1 MAKVGLIVL
10 GVACAAAVQA
20 VALGAGP
27 SPGVL
32 QGQAGIARG
41 DVRYVAV
48 PGPNGT
54 TLEAIRRQGG
64 RVLKFKPLSG
74 SWGIPLVAYDGSA
87 GGLSVDGR
95 TLVLAE
101 ATGVFPGKKRT
112 SFLVLDTKKF
122 RVLETVVLKGS
133 FSFDALSPN
142 ARRLYLIEHLWSAE
156 SSPRYRVRAFDLRT
170 QRLLARVISDKT
182 SWETDMQGMP
192 VSRLA
197 HDGWAYTLYGAVG
210 PRPFI
215 HALDLRHATAVCID
229 MPWRY
234 QPDKVFRFRLRRDGD
249 GHLVVR
255 GPRGRALAVVDIQEK
270 RVLSFVRNP

>member
-1 MAKVGLIVL
+1 MAKLGLIVL
-10 GVACAAAVQA
+10 GLACAAAVQA

-41 DVRYVAV
+41 DIRYVAV
-48 PGPNGT
+48 PGPLGT
-54 TLEAIRRQGG
+54 TVEAIQRRGG
-64 RVLKFKPLSG
+64 RVVKFKALPG
-74 SWGIPLVAYDGSA
+74 SWGIPLVAYDGTA

-101 ATGVFPGKKRT
+101 ATGVFPGKKHT
-112 SFLVLDTKKF
+112 SFLVVDTKKL
-122 RVLETVVLKGS
+122 RIVETVLLKGS
-133 FSFDALSPN
+133 FSFDALSPD
-142 ARRLYLIEHLWSAE
+142 ARRLYLIEHLWTTQ

-170 QRLLARVISDKT
+170 QRLLPRVISDKR

-215 HALDLRHATAVCID
+215 HALDLRRATAVCID
-229 MPWRY
+229 MPWKY
-234 QPDKVFRFRLRRDGD
+234 QPDKVFDYRLRRDGD

-255 GPRGRALAVVDIQEK
+255 GPRGRALAVVDIAEK